1 MLLGSPPGSTPGEHS
16 PGSTALGARPGEHTL
31 GSTAPGSTAQP
42 TLQFLR
48 PTQRPG
54 YEQQV
59 GEEMEVFQDQDA
71 GS

>member
-31 GSTAPGSTAQP
+31 GSTAQP